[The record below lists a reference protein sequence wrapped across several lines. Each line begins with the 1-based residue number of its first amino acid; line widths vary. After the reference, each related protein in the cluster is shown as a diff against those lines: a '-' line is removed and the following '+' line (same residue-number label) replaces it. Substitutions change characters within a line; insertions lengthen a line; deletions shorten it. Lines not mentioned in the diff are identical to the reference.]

1 MTVTKLIAPFTPFI
15 SEDIYQYLK
24 TEDQPESVHLD
35 RFPELTEEMKKSQ
48 DAELENRMRVA
59 QQVVGIARSLRN
71 NLKLKVRQ
79 PLSELI
85 VASPSKMVRESVEKT
100 AEIIKDE
107 INVKEIK
114 TFEKSNQ
121 IVTKRIKPLYKQLGP
136 KVGKL
141 MKKAAEIIEN
151 LNEDTVIRLE
161 QSGEIT
167 LDIDGNQV
175 HIDLNDVEFYEELK
189 RENLIIEREGNIL
202 IGLNTHITAELE
214 MEGIAREFIN
224 RIQNLRKEAGF
235 DVTDRID
242 IFYEAPEKIRNAITN
257 LSDYI
262 MAETLALQITKTLD
276 GGTVKKNISINGIDL
291 IVSLKKK

>member
-1 MTVTKLIAPFTPFI
+1 
-15 SEDIYQYLK
+15 
-24 TEDQPESVHLD
+24 
-35 RFPELTEEMKKSQ
+35 MKKYQ
-48 DAELENRMRVA
+48 DPDLENRMRVA
-59 QQVVGIARSLRN
+59 QQVVSIARSLRN

-85 VASPSKMVRESVEKT
+85 VVSPSKMVRESVLQT

-114 TFEKSNQ
+114 TIEQSTE
-121 IVTKRIKPLYKQLGP
+121 IVTKRVKPVYKQLGP

-151 LNEDTVIRLE
+151 LNEEILMHLE
-161 QSGEIT
+161 QSGEIM
-167 LDIDGNQV
+167 LDIEGNQV
-175 HIDLNDVEFYEELK
+175 HLDLNDVEFFEEIK
-189 RENLIIEREGNIL
+189 RDNLVIEREGNIL
-202 IGLNTHITAELE
+202 IALNTHISTELE

-235 DVTDRID
+235 EVTDRID
-242 IFYEAPEKIRNAITN
+242 IYYEAPEKIRNAITN

-262 MAETLALQITKTLD
+262 MAETLALSITKTLD
-276 GGTVKKNISINGIDL
+276 GDTGKRNLSINGIEMV
-291 IVSLKKK
+291 VSLRKK